1 MYQRKDK
8 RGVAPLGQPQQ
19 VVQTAQTPQHA
30 VIQEDPS
37 ALDMAKQMAVGKV
50 AGAGLEKGMEMA
62 APLADK
68 AMTGIQ
74 SGIHSALTPALGAEA
89 TATGA
94 MAAHPLMGAA
104 GTGGATAAGALGGG
118 AMGAMSAAMPW
129 LGAGLLGGKLL
140 GFFSKGGLVGPLAGI
155 KYKSNGGEVSDEY
168 QVKFV
173 SPLSAKE

>member
-19 VVQTAQTPQHA
+19 MVQTAAPAQHA
-30 VIQEDPS
+30 VIQDDPS
-37 ALDMAKQMAVGKV
+37 ALDMIKQQAMGKV
-50 AGAGLEKGMEMA
+50 AGTAIDKGMAKAGEMYTGSA
-62 APLADK
+62 LESGVNSLLGPLAGSQ
-68 AMTGIQ
+68 A
-74 SGIHSALTPALGAEA
+74 A
-89 TATGA
+89 TTAGTAATT
-94 MAAHPLMGAA
+94 GAA
-104 GTGGATAAGALGGG
+104 GAG